1 MLKGD
6 KTKERA
12 NGGNKRGMNWV
23 WDQKYSFV
31 GRMWSTRFSEG
42 DHNGS
47 ESTDCINWNSSK
59 TWTIY
64 RLYFN

>member
-1 MLKGD
+1 
-6 KTKERA
+6 
-12 NGGNKRGMNWV
+12 MNWV

-47 ESTDCINWNSSK
+47 ESTDCINWN
-59 TWTIY
+59 IVEHEPY
-64 RLYFN
+64 L